1 MSSVT
6 PPSSGPESNQPSDAM
21 PPNGA
26 ESVDAWSDAE
36 LEDESLL
43 ENEEATALIG
53 SMLVHL
59 IIILTLALVPLRA
72 EVDEEAVV
80 LVSPPE
86 YEREK
91 IETIDDITYS
101 EVEQTEV
108 GANSD
113 AEMDMSEASAAV
125 FSETAEIPNPE
136 TQHDLYDKVIHH
148 NLHGPCGMANM
159 DSPCMHNNE
168 CSKKYPKQFSEST
181 LINEDCFPTYQR
193 THNLRT
199 NKSKDFQSDNR

>member
-1 MSSVT
+1 
-6 PPSSGPESNQPSDAM
+6 M
-21 PPNGA
+21 PQNGA
-26 ESVDAWSDAE
+26 ESVDAWGEAE

-59 IIILTLALVPLRA
+59 IIILTLALVPLSA
-72 EVDEEAVV
+72 EVDDEAVV

-91 IETIDDITYS
+91 IETIEEITYS

-113 AEMDMSEASAAV
+113 AEMDMAEASAA
-125 FSETAEIPNPE
+125 
-136 TQHDLYDKVIHH
+136 
-148 NLHGPCGMANM
+148 
-159 DSPCMHNNE
+159 
-168 CSKKYPKQFSEST
+168 
-181 LINEDCFPTYQR
+181 
-193 THNLRT
+193 
-199 NKSKDFQSDNR
+199 